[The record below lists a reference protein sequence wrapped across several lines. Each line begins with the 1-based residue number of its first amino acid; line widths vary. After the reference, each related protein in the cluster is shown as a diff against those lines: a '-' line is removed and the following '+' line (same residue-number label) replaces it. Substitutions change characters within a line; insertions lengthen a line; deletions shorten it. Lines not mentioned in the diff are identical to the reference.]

1 MENVAKSV
9 KVPFME
15 KVINFLKESKSEL
28 SRVVFPSKGEVI
40 NSTVVVIIAVIFVS
54 IFLGVVD
61 MGLSQLLSYIVTR

>member
-1 MENVAKSV
+1 MEKVANSI
-9 KVPFME
+9 KVSFME

-28 SRVVFPSKGEVI
+28 GRVVFPSRSEVVS
-40 NSTVVVIIAVIFVS
+40 STVVVIIAVIFVS

>member
-1 MENVAKSV
+1 
-9 KVPFME
+9 ME

-28 SRVVFPSKGEVI
+28 SRVIFPSRSEVVS
-40 NSTVVVIIAVIFVS
+40 STVVVIIAVIFVS